1 MAADTIAKKV
11 KAAADKGEESG
22 KTPRPYCSL
31 EGKEC
36 RERVGYKASDD
47 EGHDEDLEDP
57 EGMPRTV
64 PGVVGDSE
72 SNKAS
77 KGEPKELKLNGTVK
91 VEMAKWFPNQEK
103 LKRINETKKKV
114 KEEEETR
121 EKDKEKRANETKERK
136 KKRAEEKKTAKLIAD
151 KEEKAKKAA

>member
-1 MAADTIAKKV
+1 MAAETIAKKV
-11 KAAADKGEESG
+11 KAAADDGVDSG
-22 KTPRPYCSL
+22 KTPKPYCAL

-47 EGHDEDLEDP
+47 EGHDEDLEEP
-57 EGMPRTV
+57 VGMNHTI
-64 PGVVGDSE
+64 PGIVGDSE

-114 KEEEETR
+114 KEEEEKR
-121 EKDKEKRANETKERK
+121 VIDLEKRGNETKERK